1 MSVIQKVILAITII
15 GGINWAL
22 IGIFDFNLVTFI
34 FMDNTTIARVVYTII
49 GLCAITNI
57 ALLFMHNRHHI
68 EEM

>member
-34 FMDNTTIARVVYTII
+34 FMDNTVLARIVYTII

-57 ALLFMHNRHHI
+57 ALLLMHNRHTI

>member
-1 MSVIQKVILAITII
+1 MQKVILAITIV

-34 FMDNTTIARVVYTII
+34 FMDNTVLARILYTII

-57 ALLFMHNRHHI
+57 ALLFMRNRHHI